1 MQIEFQITESKVLH
15 SLQQAPVSTLLKGQK
30 KKMENPGKKNW
41 KAHHSVVMLKK
52 HLLQTY
58 AAQRNNIPILVK
70 PMCKT
75 DVKETTT
82 KRILDQIANM
92 YPQDYTEAEHKQNKL

>member
-1 MQIEFQITESKVLH
+1 VPGLFLNSFSYLDLH
-15 SLQQAPVSTLLKGQK
+15 CQK
-30 KKMENPGKKNW
+30 KKSENPGQKNW
-41 KAHHSVVMLKK
+41 KPHHSVVMLKK
-52 HLLQTY
+52 HMLQTY

-75 DVKETTT
+75 DVMKETTT

-92 YPQDYTEAEHKQNKL
+92 YPWDYTEAEHK

>member
-1 MQIEFQITESKVLH
+1 VPGLFLNSFSYLDLYFQE
-15 SLQQAPVSTLLKGQK
+15 K
-30 KKMENPGKKNW
+30 KLENPGKKNW

-58 AAQRNNIPILVK
+58 AAQRNDIPILVT

-75 DVKETTT
+75 DVMQETTT
-82 KRILDQIANM
+82 KKN
-92 YPQDYTEAEHKQNKL
+92 P

>member
-1 MQIEFQITESKVLH
+1 MGAWSFSQQLFLLGS
-15 SLQQAPVSTLLKGQK
+15 SLPDK
-30 KKMENPGKKNW
+30 KLENPGKKNW

-75 DVKETTT
+75 DVMKETTT

-92 YPQDYTEAEHKQNKL
+92 YP

>member
-1 MQIEFQITESKVLH
+1 VPGLFLNSFSYLDLYCQE
-15 SLQQAPVSTLLKGQK
+15 

-52 HLLQTY
+52 HFLQNICS
-58 AAQRNNIPILVK
+58 ARNNIPILVT

-75 DVKETTT
+75 DVMKETQP

-92 YPQDYTEAEHKQNKL
+92 YPWDYTEAEHK

>member
-1 MQIEFQITESKVLH
+1 LPEKKIGKSRTE
-15 SLQQAPVSTLLKGQK
+15 
-30 KKMENPGKKNW
+30 NW
-41 KAHHSVVMLKK
+41 KPHHSVVMLKK
-52 HLLQTY
+52 QMLQTY

-75 DVKETTT
+75 DVMKETTT

-92 YPQDYTEAEHKQNKL
+92 YP